1 MTEAQKAV
9 TEIRAVLIPLESG
22 RLLLPNATVAEVV
35 GYQPPEPVEGGPDW
49 LLGEVE
55 WRQNRIPVVAFE
67 RTLGGNPG
75 DAGHRARIVICN
87 TLNGNAER
95 PHIGILADL
104 PAEEG
109 HILLDGVDDVEVA
122 DDVGALLEADERT
135 GPDGQQRGEREQHS
149 RRAPDTRC
157 GLLVGHRTNRP
168 IGQQS
173 RHH

>member
-1 MTEAQKAV
+1 MTDAQKAV

-75 DAGHRARIVICN
+75 DPGHRARIVICN

-95 PHIGILADL
+95 PHIGILARSIPRL
-104 PAEEG
+104 VRVLEEG
-109 HILLDGVDDVEVA
+109 LEVREAEIDGAPVLHGVSVNGEAAWIPDLD
-122 DDVGALLEADERT
+122 LLELMVDEAQ
-135 GPDGQQRGEREQHS
+135 G
-149 RRAPDTRC
+149 A
-157 GLLVGHRTNRP
+157 
-168 IGQQS
+168 
-173 RHH
+173 